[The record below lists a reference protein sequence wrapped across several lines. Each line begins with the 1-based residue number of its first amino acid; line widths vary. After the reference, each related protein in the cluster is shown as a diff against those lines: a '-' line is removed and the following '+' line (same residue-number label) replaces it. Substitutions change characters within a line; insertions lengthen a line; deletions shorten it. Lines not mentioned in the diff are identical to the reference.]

1 MRGWEV
7 QCLQPEREQPAMK
20 KNPENVDVD
29 VITFDILLERKF
41 QVETGLEQLNKRAK
55 RKKLPPLTWTWGKPG
70 TREVEHTGKRV
81 AFIPLTLPI
90 EMAKFKGWQFVAV
103 LQHLGTENIVRAVSG
118 SDADIPKKYRNAG
131 PNCDH
136 CRHDRRRADTYLLK
150 HEDGRYAQ
158 VGSTCIEDFLGSN
171 AALALAARA
180 EFYAQTMALLQDEGW
195 GGGGGGGGRSQV
207 LVLATFLAMVAMA
220 IRERGWLSAKMAEE
234 RGGQST
240 GDVAWDAFFNIPR
253 GEVPAQPAAEDE
265 AVAEQAA
272 AWAENLPDAE
282 VDKPGGGDFLH
293 NIRAIARS
301 GLVEWRTRRMAAA
314 IVASYRRAMEFAREK
329 REVKPFL
336 NEWLGKVGE
345 KLTVIAKLDFLYRYE
360 TDYGVTTLLKFITP
374 EGANVAWRASNAPVG
389 DEDIGKFFRVSGT
402 VKSHDAYKERAQTFV
417 TRAKVVEVP
426 EGTPLEIIVPTEKKK
441 RAKKAEV
448 AKPNAR
454 RISITA
460 EDRRFLEANVLDPFL
475 ADSDEPELASLAM
488 SIAES
493 LASTPRS
500 LLLEPREEKLL
511 REVIA

>member
-7 QCLQPEREQPAMK
+7 RCLQPERKDPDMR
-20 KNPENVDVD
+20 KNPEDID

-55 RKKLPPLTWTWGKPG
+55 RKKLPLLTWTWGKPG
-70 TREVEHTGKRV
+70 TKEVEHTGKRF

-90 EMAKFKGWQFVAV
+90 EMPKFKGWQFVAV

-118 SDADIPKKYRNAG
+118 SDADIPKKYRSAG
-131 PNCDH
+131 PNCEH
-136 CRHDRRRADTYLLK
+136 CQHDRRRADTYLLK

-180 EFYAQTMALLQDEGW
+180 EFYAQTMALLEDEGW
-195 GGGGGGGGRSQV
+195 GAGGGGDRRSQV
-207 LVLATFLAMVAMA
+207 LVLTTFLAMVAAA
-220 IRERGWLSAKMAEE
+220 IREFGWLSVKMAEE
-234 RGGQST
+234 RGGLST
-240 GDVAWDAFFNIPR
+240 GDVAWDAFFNIPK
-253 GEVPAQPAAEDE
+253 GQVKKEPTAADD
-265 AVAEQAA
+265 ATAEKAA

-282 VDKPGGGDFLH
+282 VDKPGMGSFLH

-301 GLVEWRTRRMAAA
+301 GLVEGRTRRMAAA
-314 IVASYRRAMEFAREK
+314 IVASYSRAMGIEREK

-360 TDYGVTTLLKFITP
+360 TDYGVTTLLKFVTP
-374 EGANVAWRASNAPVG
+374 EGANVAWRASSPLAG
-389 DEDIGKFFRVSGT
+389 EDDIGKFFKVSGT
-402 VKSHDAYKERAQTFV
+402 VKGHDTYKERKQTFV
-417 TRAKVVEVP
+417 TRAKLVEVP
-426 EGTPLEIIVPTEKKK
+426 EGTALEILVPTEKKK

-475 ADSDEPELASLAM
+475 ANSDEPKLASLAM

-500 LLLEPREEKLL
+500 LLLDPREEKLL
-511 REVIA
+511 HEVIA

>member
-1 MRGWEV
+1 MR
-7 QCLQPEREQPAMK
+7 
-20 KNPENVDVD
+20 KNPEDVD

-90 EMAKFKGWQFVAV
+90 ETPKFKGWQFVAV
-103 LQHLGTENIVRAVSG
+103 LQHLGDGNIVRAVSG
-118 SDADIPKKYRNAG
+118 NDADIPKKYRNAG

-136 CRHDRRRADTYLLK
+136 CRSDRKRDDTYLLK

-180 EFYAQTMALLQDEGW
+180 GFYAQTMALLEDEGW
-195 GGGGGGGGRSQV
+195 EVGGGGGGGGRSQV
-207 LVLATFLAMVAMA
+207 LVLTTFLAMVAMA

-234 RGGQST
+234 RSGKAT
-240 GDVAWDAFFNIPR
+240 GDVAWDAFFNIPK
-253 GEVPAQPAAEDE
+253 GEAQKEPAAEDD
-265 AVAEQAA
+265 AMAEQAA

-282 VDKPGGGDFLH
+282 VDKPGGDFLH
-293 NIRAIARS
+293 NIRVIARS
-301 GLVEWRTRRMAAA
+301 GLVEGRTRRMAAA
-314 IVASYRRAMEFAREK
+314 IVASYSRAMGIEREK

-374 EGANVAWRASNAPVG
+374 EGANVAWRASSPPAG
-389 DEDIGKFFRVSGT
+389 EDDIGKFFKVSGT

-417 TRAKVVEVP
+417 TRAKLVEVP

-475 ADSDEPELASLAM
+475 ADSHEPELASLAM
-488 SIAES
+488 SITES

-500 LLLEPREEKLL
+500 LLLEPREEQLL